1 LVTLRRNRRGW
12 TAFGCLFTI
21 VLLGVATYFGAGV
34 GRTYWKFYQFQDA
47 MRQEVKF
54 AAKSS
59 NDQILI
65 NMRSHA
71 DSLGLP
77 DDASKINI
85 RRSQAGISIESE
97 YVETLKL
104 PMYTRDVRFHPH
116 AEGPI

>member
-1 LVTLRRNRRGW
+1 MSRSHRNRRGW
-12 TAFGCLFTI
+12 TAFGCLFTV
-21 VLLGVATYFGAGV
+21 VLLGVAVYFGAGV
-34 GRTYWKFYQFQDA
+34 GKTYWKFYQFQDA

-54 AAKSS
+54 AAKST

-65 NMRSHA
+65 NMRAHA
-71 DSLGLP
+71 DSLALP

-97 YVETLKL
+97 YVETLHL

>member
-1 LVTLRRNRRGW
+1 MTSRETRRGW
-12 TAFGCLFTI
+12 TAFGCLVTL
-21 VLLGVATYFGAGV
+21 VLLGVALYFGAGV
-34 GRTYWKFYQFQDA
+34 GKTYWKFYQFQDA

-65 NMRSHA
+65 NMRAHA
-71 DSLGLP
+71 DSLQLP

-85 RRSQAGISIESE
+85 RRGEQGISIESE
-97 YVETLKL
+97 YTETLRL
-104 PMYTRDVRFHPH
+104 PLYTRDVHFHPH